1 MCCMMGHE
9 MDHERGREPSATG
22 HQAQET
28 LIEILRRRYAQGE
41 ISREQFEEMKRVL
54 GLGAGSAAGAPVG
67 ASAWESGH
75 HG

>member
-54 GLGAGSAAGAPVG
+54 GFGAAAPLVTESGA
-67 ASAWESGH
+67 AAWESGH

>member
-9 MDHERGREPSATG
+9 MSHEHDTATRRDAGEPP
-22 HQAQET
+22 ET
-28 LIEILRRRYAQGE
+28 LLDVLQRRYALGE
-41 ISREQFEEMKRVL
+41 ISRDQLEEMKRVL